1 MARGI
6 HLKQLKSAD
15 LDAIGVPDNGL
26 RGTGDDQHE
35 HPLSLLSEADPV
47 LSQTL
52 SEMRQ
57 GLETTLRLLD
67 EVLKASH

>member
-26 RGTGDDQHE
+26 CGTGDDQYE
-35 HPLSLLSEADPV
+35 RPLSLLSEADPV

-52 SEMRQ
+52 SEVRQ

-67 EVLKASH
+67 EVLTASH